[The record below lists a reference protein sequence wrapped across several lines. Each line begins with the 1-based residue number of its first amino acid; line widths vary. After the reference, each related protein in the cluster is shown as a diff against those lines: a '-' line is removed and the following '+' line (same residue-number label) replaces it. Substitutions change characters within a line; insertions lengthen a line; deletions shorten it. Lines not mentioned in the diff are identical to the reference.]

1 MRFHLLKS
9 KRTKQMSTRRP
20 LHAGSWYEDDG
31 TTLKAEL
38 DGWLDAVPDEI
49 EQLGTL
55 PIPGARIIIGPLVL
69 PSFTL
74 VSKKSPFVLSFFLK
88 LIRAVTRAMRI
99 QDHVLLGL
107 TRPSTYP
114 KRKLIL

>member
-1 MRFHLLKS
+1 MRFHLFKS

-38 DGWLDAVPDEI
+38 DGWLAAVPDEI

-69 PSFTL
+69 PSFTFSL
-74 VSKKSPFVLSFFLK
+74 QKESFCPFFLFEANK
-88 LIRAVTRAMRI
+88 GSHAGYAYSGPCAAWAYKALDLSKA
-99 QDHVLLGL
+99 
-107 TRPSTYP
+107 
-114 KRKLIL
+114 

>member
-1 MRFHLLKS
+1 
-9 KRTKQMSTRRP
+9 MSTRRP
-20 LHAGSWYEDDG
+20 IHAGSWYEDDS

-49 EQLGTL
+49 EQLGAL
-55 PIPGARIIIGPLVL
+55 PIPGARIIIGPLVPPPFTFSL
-69 PSFTL
+69 QNLSFC
-74 VSKKSPFVLSFFLK
+74 PFFLSFFFFLK